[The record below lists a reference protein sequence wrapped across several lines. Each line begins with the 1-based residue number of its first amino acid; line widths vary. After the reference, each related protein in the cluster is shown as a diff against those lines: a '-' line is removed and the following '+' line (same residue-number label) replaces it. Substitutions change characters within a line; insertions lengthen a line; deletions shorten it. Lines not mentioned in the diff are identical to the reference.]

1 MDKKHEVKLAL
12 LVVTSTILM
21 TVKAQDKT
29 YNANTSQREYV
40 KYLNCTLNV
49 LTPNNTDNAENENN
63 ETNLAASS
71 APSG

>member
-1 MDKKHEVKLAL
+1 
-12 LVVTSTILM
+12 M